1 MYCVPGIVIDRINPK
16 SLEKNLPMDQSLLMT
31 GKCSSIPYSGWYFSL
46 L

>member
-1 MYCVPGIVIDRINPK
+1 MYCVPGMAIDRINPK
-16 SLEKNLPMDQSLLMT
+16 SLEKKPADGSVTIMT